1 MVSRLIKD
9 YVISKTK
16 LRSALLM
23 YTSSLCCIYSVKEG
37 VNRIDLYHNNY
48 SDIESRYIDYT
59 RQQS

>member
-1 MVSRLIKD
+1 
-9 YVISKTK
+9 
-16 LRSALLM
+16 M